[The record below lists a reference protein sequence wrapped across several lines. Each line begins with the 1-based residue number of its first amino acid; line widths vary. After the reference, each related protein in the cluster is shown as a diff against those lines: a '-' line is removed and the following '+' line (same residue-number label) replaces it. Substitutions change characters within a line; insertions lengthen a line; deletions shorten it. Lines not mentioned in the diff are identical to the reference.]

1 MARKKRHSID
11 VREGFHVV
19 VMEDMEIWDGAD
31 LALLR
36 ETLAQLVDKE
46 SRAGVGVDMT
56 SVKYIPSGFFGM
68 LYDYRERGI
77 HVRLYGPK
85 AHVQRM
91 LWFKEFFA
99 LNDEAAQ
106 DETFDL
112 LLRAQTSLSRAAV
125 AASKAPWADDDSAP
139 RDATA
144 MASAQVE
151 TPAATAMN

>member
-36 ETLAQLVDKE
+36 ETLAHMVDREKRP
-46 SRAGVGVDMT
+46 SVGVDLT
-56 SVKYIPSGFFGM
+56 TVKYIPSGFFGM

-77 HVRLYGPK
+77 KVRLYRPQ
-85 AHVQRM
+85 AHVKHM
-91 LWFKEFFA
+91 LWFREFFA
-99 LNDEAAQ
+99 LDEHAEQ

-112 LLRAQTSLSRAAV
+112 LLRVQTSLSRAAV
-125 AASKAPWADDDSAP
+125 AASKAPWAEDESAP
-139 RDATA
+139 HDATA
-144 MASAQVE
+144 MTPVSAE
-151 TPAATAMN
+151 PPAAAIT